1 MLENSNITTWV
12 SEHLLEWV
20 LSHGIKIIII
30 IIVGT
35 IIGRVLHYVIE
46 GAVRKAVTPSGFSS
60 KTAERKRED
69 TITEILSGTARMLL
83 WIVVFIMI
91 VSELGVNVAPILAG
105 AGIVGVAVGFGG
117 QYLIRDII
125 TGVFLIW
132 ENQFRVGDVVS
143 IGDVSGVVESV
154 TLRVTVLRDM
164 DGTVHDYS

>member
-60 KTAERKRED
+60 KLLNAREKILLRKYYLVQHVCYYGL
-69 TITEILSGTARMLL
+69 LSL
-83 WIVVFIMI
+83 
-91 VSELGVNVAPILAG
+91 
-105 AGIVGVAVGFGG
+105 
-117 QYLIRDII
+117 
-125 TGVFLIW
+125 
-132 ENQFRVGDVVS
+132 
-143 IGDVSGVVESV
+143 
-154 TLRVTVLRDM
+154 
-164 DGTVHDYS
+164 

>member
-1 MLENSNITTWV
+1 
-12 SEHLLEWV
+12 
-20 LSHGIKIIII
+20 
-30 IIVGT
+30 
-35 IIGRVLHYVIE
+35 
-46 GAVRKAVTPSGFSS
+46 
-60 KTAERKRED
+60 
-69 TITEILSGTARMLL
+69 
-83 WIVVFIMI
+83 MI

-164 DGTVHDYS
+164 DGTVHTIPNGEIKRTSNQTKDFLGLI